1 MIRAGTLSLLT
12 LALGPSLP
20 AGKSLWSTSP
30 ATYGE
35 GDDYILKTGYL
46 LGNGKL
52 GGSSRC
58 LGQQIRYSVTI
69 Y

>member
-1 MIRAGTLSLLT
+1 MIRAWSLGL
-12 LALGPSLP
+12 LALALAPSMP
-20 AGKSLWSTSP
+20 AAKSLWSTSP

-52 GGSSRC
+52 GGSSW
-58 LGQQIRYSVTI
+58 
-69 Y
+69 